1 MENKAE
7 YKMRRD
13 GIDESSVL
21 KHEIF
26 TLISTAH
33 EFAKRG
39 FKDSAYEVVLM
50 AAKRIKE
57 SKLFPDE

>member
-1 MENKAE
+1 
-7 YKMRRD
+7 MRRD